1 SGKSSEPEAAPADFE
16 AQDVGLQSV
25 HWSVEVRRMD
35 PPQTGQALKR
45 YHYGQEVVTVEDL
58 SDEANS
64 TLQSRGSIR
73 WQATVAP
80 SSSFRRNTR
89 FVAFVEDAASAQL
102 TQIHSSQTCAFAQ
115 SWKAFN
121 QQHQGHNHRAL
132 AWCAWLLGIF
142 LCVGAAAVYAVQQEL
157 AFRANQPGSR
167 RFHSVVFA
175 KFLLQDA
182 PQQICVVLYL
192 FGWYEAAGLRCQL
205 CLFEPQHCGYED
217 PFHFGNTVALSCLL
231 LSSLAN
237 QLLIRPTVRRKY
249 TEDDICMHYWIRIG
263 GTCVATLPFTTGLC
277 LASRSVL
284 PDPT

>member
-1 SGKSSEPEAAPADFE
+1 M
-16 AQDVGLQSV
+16 GLHKQSF
-25 HWSVEVRRMD
+25 RTR
-35 PPQTGQALKR
+35 T
-45 YHYGQEVVTVEDL
+45 
-58 SDEANS
+58 
-64 TLQSRGSIR
+64 
-73 WQATVAP
+73 ATVFMNNIKQETAMSMP
-80 SSSFRRNTR
+80 MTR
-89 FVAFVEDAASAQL
+89 
-102 TQIHSSQTCAFAQ
+102 SQTCAFAQ

-237 QLLIRPTVRRKY
+237 QLLIRPTVRR
-249 TEDDICMHYWIRIG
+249 R
-263 GTCVATLPFTTGLC
+263 CVGLGLTISLHFKETACTTGFE
-277 LASRSVL
+277 
-284 PDPT
+284 